1 MDRQLFGGFALIVS
15 VALLLAGNVL
25 SETSRRL
32 EIALGTFVQSADEEA
47 QTKLKRIEQLFE
59 HVYEDLRTLASLPSV
74 RAIDRHGVALV
85 GDSRETF
92 QQIYNNLANAVA
104 ISEVYLIPADFDPE
118 RIDPATGKPEEP
130 IVMFDQLIV
139 DAAERVEVGLRDT
152 LVDDAH
158 EEIEIHEYREFAQQA
173 KWMRENYPRRDAI
186 VGMNVPMIGSKSLI
200 TCDNTYYVHSGKDAD
215 RMGILLS
222 VPFYGPDG
230 TFKGLVAAIILDRAL
245 AAALPKT
252 NATLYNLAYQYS
264 LETDMT
270 SVEASRPH
278 FTAGRPDPDLYFST
292 NYNID
297 VKDPKGAWSVWI
309 GRPNADFNTSA
320 EAMAARSFKSTSLT
334 VVAALT
340 LAVGAF
346 WGHFRGERI
355 AAERQARELEEKVAS
370 RTKEIAQLALTDPLT
385 GLPNRA
391 MMSAHLD
398 GLESRLSDI
407 STYAVICIDL
417 DRFKYINDTFG
428 HQAGDYYLIALAE
441 RMRKTV
447 NLRGTVARWG
457 GDEFIISLEGFHAT
471 LQAESIAREVL
482 DALAVPLMI
491 GGQNFIPSASIG
503 IAEAPRDGTV
513 PDELLSRADLALYAA
528 KIGKR
533 GCALRFEPAMEK
545 MAGERRL
552 LEVDLRN
559 AVERRQFVLHYQPI
573 IESRSSK
580 LSGFEAL
587 LRWNHPTRGLLGPDA
602 FIPIAEDTG
611 LIIEIGR
618 FVLEEACRAAT
629 HWPDQLRVAVNL
641 SPVQVREGTL
651 PLHVASILGTSGLR
665 PDRLELELTEN
676 ILLDAIPEV
685 LAHIEAIRGYGVR
698 FALDDFGKGYC
709 SLAYLQTFSFDRI
722 KIDRSFIANLSSRPA
737 CLAIIRAV
745 TQLAM
750 SLGMQTTAEG
760 VETEGQAAIL
770 AATGV
775 TDMQGYLFG
784 RPEPEAAA
792 IARVSA
798 VAAASVA
805 S

>member
-457 GDEFIISLEGFHAT
+457 GDEFIISLEGFQAT

>member
-74 RAIDRHGVALV
+74 RAIDRHGVGLV

-104 ISEVYLIPADFDPE
+104 VSEVYLIPADFDPE

-158 EEIEIHEYREFAQQA
+158 EEIEIYEYREFAQQA

-200 TCDNTYYVHSGKDAD
+200 TCDNTYYIHSGKDAD

-230 TFKGLVAAIILDRAL
+230 AFKGLVAAIILDRAL

-252 NATLYNLAYQYS
+252 NATLYNLAYQYF

-278 FTAGRPDPDLYFST
+278 FTAGSPDPDLYFST
-292 NYNID
+292 SYNID
-297 VKDPKGAWSVWI
+297 VKDPKGAWSVWF

-320 EAMAARSFKSTSLT
+320 AAMAARSFKSTSLM

-346 WGHFRGERI
+346 WAHFRGERI
-355 AAERQARELEEKVAS
+355 AAERQACELEEKVAL

-398 GLESRLSDI
+398 RLESRLSDI
-407 STYAVICIDL
+407 SNYAVICIDL

-457 GDEFIISLEGFHAT
+457 GDEFIISLEGLQAT
-471 LQAESIAREVL
+471 LEAESIAREVL

-533 GCALRFEPAMEK
+533 GCALHFEPAMEK
-545 MAGERRL
+545 MASERRL
-552 LEVDLRN
+552 LEVDLRY
-559 AVERRQFVLHYQPI
+559 AVERRQFVLHYQPM

-587 LRWNHPTRGLLGPDA
+587 LRWNHPTRGLVEPDA

-641 SPVQVREGTL
+641 SPVQVREGRL
-651 PLHVASILGTSGLR
+651 PLHVESILGTSGLR

-676 ILLDAIPEV
+676 ILLDASPEV
-685 LAHIEAIRGYGVR
+685 LAQIEAIRGYGVR

-784 RPEPEAAA
+784 RPEPEATV

>member
-1 MDRQLFGGFALIVS
+1 
-15 VALLLAGNVL
+15 
-25 SETSRRL
+25 
-32 EIALGTFVQSADEEA
+32 
-47 QTKLKRIEQLFE
+47 
-59 HVYEDLRTLASLPSV
+59 
-74 RAIDRHGVALV
+74 
-85 GDSRETF
+85 
-92 QQIYNNLANAVA
+92 
-104 ISEVYLIPADFDPE
+104 
-118 RIDPATGKPEEP
+118 
-130 IVMFDQLIV
+130 
-139 DAAERVEVGLRDT
+139 
-152 LVDDAH
+152 
-158 EEIEIHEYREFAQQA
+158 
-173 KWMRENYPRRDAI
+173 
-186 VGMNVPMIGSKSLI
+186 
-200 TCDNTYYVHSGKDAD
+200 
-215 RMGILLS
+215 
-222 VPFYGPDG
+222 
-230 TFKGLVAAIILDRAL
+230 
-245 AAALPKT
+245 
-252 NATLYNLAYQYS
+252 
-264 LETDMT
+264 
-270 SVEASRPH
+270 
-278 FTAGRPDPDLYFST
+278 
-292 NYNID
+292 
-297 VKDPKGAWSVWI
+297 
-309 GRPNADFNTSA
+309 
-320 EAMAARSFKSTSLT
+320 
-334 VVAALT
+334 
-340 LAVGAF
+340 
-346 WGHFRGERI
+346 
-355 AAERQARELEEKVAS
+355 
-370 RTKEIAQLALTDPLT
+370 
-385 GLPNRA
+385 
-391 MMSAHLD
+391 
-398 GLESRLSDI
+398 
-407 STYAVICIDL
+407 
-417 DRFKYINDTFG
+417 
-428 HQAGDYYLIALAE
+428 
-441 RMRKTV
+441 
-447 NLRGTVARWG
+447 
-457 GDEFIISLEGFHAT
+457 
-471 LQAESIAREVL
+471 
-482 DALAVPLMI
+482 MI

-676 ILLDAIPEV
+676 ILLDASPEV

-722 KIDRSFIANLSSRPA
+722 KIDRSFVANLSSRPA